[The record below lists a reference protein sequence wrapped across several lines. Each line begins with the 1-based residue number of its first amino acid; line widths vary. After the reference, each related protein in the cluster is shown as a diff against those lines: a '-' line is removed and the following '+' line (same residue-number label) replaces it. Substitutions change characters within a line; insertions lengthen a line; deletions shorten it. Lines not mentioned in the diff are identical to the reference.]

1 MRISVIGGSRV
12 DSEGY
17 ESAHELG
24 RLLAERGHTV
34 VCGGYGGV
42 MEAVCRG
49 AREADG
55 ETIGILGGETLSEG
69 NEYLTTPI
77 ATDMGDARNALV
89 VLNGEACIAVEGAAG
104 TLSELAMAVLYDRP
118 VAGLETHDIGS
129 LGLETARFQAV
140 ESPLAA
146 VDRVEAALR

>member
-17 ESAHELG
+17 ESARELG

-129 LGLETARFQAV
+129 LGLEEARFEAV

-146 VDRVEAALR
+146 VDHVEAALR